1 MFWENKLKEEEF
13 KRILKDKDF
22 SAIQHAKQAAR
33 SRIYQPRDATTFRT
47 HGYMTSLS
55 TPHLQTKVNIHTT
68 VTSVSIQDFV
78 NDAYCPDLADFILLQ
93 YYQTVCS

>member
-1 MFWENKLKEEEF
+1 MFWEDKLKEEEF

-33 SRIYQPRDATTFRT
+33 SRVYQPPPATTFRT
-47 HGYMTSLS
+47 HGYTTSLS

-68 VTSVSIQDFV
+68 VTSVSIQEFV
-78 NDAYCPDLADFILLQ
+78 NDTYCPDLADFILLQ